1 MRVDYTNIG
10 LSPITRTMME
20 QNLRLPEGMDSDL
33 LDRIICSAID
43 YVEKVA
49 NICVVQKEVKI
60 SHEGFWRR
68 YDLKWAVES
77 ITSVKINDE
86 VVDPADYKLY
96 NNNPAYLV
104 IKNKTI
110 YDDDI
115 IDIEYVAKDNCQN
128 QSAINA
134 IIAYGT
140 ALYNNP
146 DGLEQLDM
154 RRINNLLT
162 TIGH

>member
-1 MRVDYTNIG
+1 MRVEYTNIG
-10 LSPITRTMME
+10 TCPVNRTMME

-33 LDRIICSAID
+33 LDRIIMSAID

-68 YDLKWAVES
+68 YDLKWAVDT
-77 ITSVKINDE
+77 ITSVKINDVE
-86 VVDPADYKLY
+86 VLEEDYRLY
-96 NNNPAYLV
+96 NNNPAYLI
-104 IKNKTI
+104 IKNKMI

-115 IDIEYVAKDNCQN
+115 IDIEYTSKENQDN

>member
-1 MRVDYTNIG
+1 MRVEYTNIG
-10 LSPITRTMME
+10 MCPVNRTMME

-33 LDRIICSAID
+33 LDRIIMAAIE
-43 YVEKVA
+43 YVERVA

-68 YDLKWAVES
+68 YDLKWAVDT
-77 ITSVKINDE
+77 ITSVKINDVE
-86 VVDPADYKLY
+86 VLEEDYRLY
-96 NNNPAYLV
+96 NNNPAYLI

-115 IDIEYVAKDNCQN
+115 IDIEYTSKENQEN